1 MLLVLALAGCDG
13 GSDSA
18 ASRDPESDVDT
29 DTDSDTDADADVG
42 CTKMV
47 EGVWSMDGTCYG
59 MQMSATL
66 TLYPKDSCTFAFS
79 DWSMAMESPGGG
91 SVSGTTLHLSGLD
104 DWDTCEGKTDGKTAA
119 GSCPGRAYCVFEMSL

>member
-18 ASRDPESDVDT
+18 ASRDPEADADTDIDSDT
-29 DTDSDTDADADVG
+29 DTDTG

-47 EGVWSMDGTCYG
+47 EGVWSMSGSCYG
-59 MQMSATL
+59 MDMSATL
-66 TLYPKDSCTFAFS
+66 TLDPKDSCTFAFS
-79 DWSMAMESPGGG
+79 DWNMAMESPGGG

-104 DWDTCEGKTDGKTAA
+104 DWDTCEGKTDGKSAA
-119 GSCPGRAYCVFEMSL
+119 GTCPGRAYCVFEMAL